1 MPDAIPL
8 PPPGKAAAT
17 ALFLARIAGP
27 GRIVGLLVLMLLVGL
42 SEGIGLLLLVP
53 LLQAVDGASG
63 ALLPG
68 FVRVFEGWPLG
79 PLLGVF
85 VSLIAL
91 RSLAAGMQRYYG
103 QRMAVRV
110 VNLLRNRAVR
120 GLLRAE
126 WRYLGATTQATSR
139 ALLITAIE
147 QVTVV
152 FFMVLNMLAMAIN
165 LALLLGAAL
174 LLSWQ
179 LALAAGIAGLLV
191 LGLYALAR
199 HRTQQLGKRFSAAHV
214 SLYGQ
219 LEENLDNVR
228 LVKSFGREAA
238 VEATVARAFAE
249 VSASDLAF
257 IRQGETARFILQA
270 GSALL
275 LALLVWFAV
284 GRAGVSSLVLLPM
297 IALMG
302 RIMPQLQSLQDSAQ
316 QFLHARPS
324 VDHALALIRDT
335 EAHRESTGPAAL
347 APPFHRELRLEQV
360 SFAFPGGR
368 QALQR
373 VDLAVAAGETLALV
387 GHSGAGK
394 STLADIIGGLLAPDT
409 GRLLIDGTPLDA
421 AARGGWRQR
430 VAYVH
435 QDAVLFAGSVRDNLL
450 WAVPDAGE
458 AELEAALHQASALFV
473 HALPG
478 GLDCPLGERG
488 RQLSG
493 GERQRISLA
502 RALLRRP
509 QLLIL
514 DEATSAVD
522 AAAERTIAEA
532 VAALKGQMTI
542 VIIGHR
548 GLLTDLA
555 DRSIVLEKG
564 QLKVSG

>member
-8 PPPGKAAAT
+8 PQPGQTTAT

-27 GRIVGLLVLMLLVGL
+27 ARIVALLALMLVVGL

-53 LLQAVDGASG
+53 LLQAVDGG
-63 ALLPG
+63 AGAMLPG
-68 FVRVFEGWPLG
+68 IVRPLQGWPLG
-79 PLLGVF
+79 HLLLAF
-85 VSLIAL
+85 VALIAM
-91 RSLAAGMQRYYG
+91 RSLAAGMQRYFG
-103 QRMAVRV
+103 QRMALRV
-110 VNLLRNRAVR
+110 VNLLRNRAVQ
-120 GLLRAE
+120 GLTRAE
-126 WRYLGATTQATSR
+126 WRYLGSTTQATSR

-152 FFMVLNMLAMAIN
+152 FFMLLNMIAMAIN

-174 LLSWQ
+174 LLSWR
-179 LALAAGIAGLLV
+179 LALGAGVAGVLV

-199 HRTQQLGKRFSAAHV
+199 HRTQHLGRQFNSAHV
-214 SLYGQ
+214 SLYGR

-228 LVKSFGREAA
+228 LVKSFGRESA
-238 VEATVARAFAE
+238 VEQTIASAFAA
-249 VSASDLAF
+249 VSASQLAF
-257 IRQGETARFILQA
+257 MRQSETARFVLQA
-270 GSALL
+270 GSALV
-275 LALLVWFAV
+275 LALLVWLAV
-284 GRAGVSSLVLLPM
+284 GTAGVSSLVLLPM

-302 RIMPQLQSLQDSAQ
+302 RIMPQLQALQDSAQ

-324 VDHALALIRDT
+324 VDHALDLIRDA
-335 EAHRESTGPAAL
+335 EAHRESVGPAAL
-347 APPFHRELRLEQV
+347 APPFRHELQLDRIG
-360 SFAFPGGR
+360 FAFPGGR
-368 QALQR
+368 QALHD
-373 VDLAVAAGETLALV
+373 VTLTLAAGETLALV

-394 STLADIIGGLLAPDT
+394 STLADIIGGLLAPDH
-409 GRLLIDGTPLDA
+409 GRMLIDDAPLDA
-421 AARGGWRQR
+421 AARHAWRQR

-450 WAVPDAGE
+450 WAAPDADETDLAE
-458 AELEAALHQASALFV
+458 ALQQASAGFV

-493 GERQRISLA
+493 GERQRINLA

-522 AAAERTIAEA
+522 AAAERTIADA
-532 VAALKGQMTI
+532 VAALKGRMTI

-555 DRSIVLEKG
+555 DRRIVLEKG
-564 QLKVSG
+564 RLKAGG